1 MKSSVSDRLL
11 ARTPEDVKLYS
22 SWYSLLLIRVNQ
34 ILEDKGYLQDNRV
47 INDSDKLS
55 NEIGKWIRYEFD
67 FSLRAL
73 AKLQVELGERILE
86 IPLMPEIKESTVNV
100 SFGMETS
107 TAAAPS
113 KASVVGYMDW
123 NGAALKNKIIKNA

>member
-11 ARTPEDVKLYS
+11 ARTPEDVKQYS

-67 FSLRAL
+67 FSLRSL

-100 SFGMETS
+100 SFGMESS

-123 NGAALKNKIIKNA
+123 NGAALNNKIIKNA